1 MKCLLA
7 LNTAQYEGTKI
18 RIIILAGVLK
28 AKQANFVAIWVKRG
42 QKVSFFAHDKLEK
55 QTVSKRK
62 GKEK

>member
-18 RIIILAGVLK
+18 RIIILK
-28 AKQANFVAIWVKRG
+28 TNQANFVAIWVKSG

-55 QTVSKRK
+55 HTVSKRK